1 VTLALSNVADHIADY
16 ITALAT
22 VYSLAIIA
30 YILTSLAF
38 SLGLRIPYSRWSD
51 AILAFLR
58 DVSEPFLRIFRR
70 VLPSLGG
77 LDLSPIIAI
86 LVIQIVARLIASA
99 IRP

>member
-1 VTLALSNVADHIADY
+1 VTLATTIAHHIADY
-16 ITALAT
+16 IVALAT

-51 AILAFLR
+51 AIITFLR

-77 LDLSPIIAI
+77 LDLSPILAI
-86 LVIQIVARLIASA
+86 LVLQLGARLIASA
-99 IRP
+99 IWP

>member
-38 SLGLRIPYSRWSD
+38 SLGLRIPYSSWSD